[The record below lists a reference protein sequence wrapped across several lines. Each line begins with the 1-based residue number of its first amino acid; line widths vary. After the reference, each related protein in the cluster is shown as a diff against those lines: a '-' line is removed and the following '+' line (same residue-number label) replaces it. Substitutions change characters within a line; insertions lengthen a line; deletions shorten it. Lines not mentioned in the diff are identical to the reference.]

1 MQTTSQQRI
10 AAKEIAEV
18 TARIAEM
25 QKLLD
30 EMKADYERRF
40 GKPYAEPRRQKPA
53 RPSTHIMYVQSG
65 IGGFNDVV
73 VKCPKCGK
81 ETTIYAVSSSDMKK
95 YFQRGMNK
103 VFDYMTNKANQVALE
118 TGVCKD
124 CQGK

>member
-18 TARIAEM
+18 IARIAEL
-25 QKLLD
+25 QTLLD
-30 EMKADYERRF
+30 EMKTSYERRF
-40 GKPYAEPRRQKPA
+40 GKPYAEPRRQRPA
-53 RPSTHIMYVQSG
+53 RPSTHIVYVQSG
-65 IGGFNDVV
+65 IGGYNDVV

-95 YFQRGMNK
+95 YFQKGMNK
-103 VFDYMTNKANQVALE
+103 VFDYLSCKWMQVALE